1 MRQRDGLMSRRRK
14 SARPLCPPNESS
26 TPFLCLI
33 LPHECEE
40 RGGQRCRCQGGKR
53 ERIRAVAGRRE
64 LAWAVG
70 LVVGWL
76 RERLRLNA
84 GIGGVIAWV
93 CRSFVKLRRYH
104 VSGALGFVDL
114 AAFGCAAGFRCDGRP
129 LRPVCRCN
137 AHSHVEPASVVEPC
151 AQAGGCCSKHG
162 ERLQVHIAEQNVAA
176 GDGRFRHVDAPRQR
190 HGAVASDPKL
200 HVYVGSVHRARSAPV
215 LSNSISR
222 FVSFAGSK

>member
-1 MRQRDGLMSRRRK
+1 MRQRDGLMSRRRE
-14 SARPLCPPNESS
+14 SARPLCPPNETS

-40 RGGQRCRCQGGKR
+40 RGGQRCRCQGGKL
-53 ERIRAVAGRRE
+53 ERIRVVAGRRE

-114 AAFGCAAGFRCDGRP
+114 AAFGCAAVFRCAGRP
-129 LRPVCRCN
+129 LRPVCRR
-137 AHSHVEPASVVEPC
+137 ASV
-151 AQAGGCCSKHG
+151 
-162 ERLQVHIAEQNVAA
+162 R
-176 GDGRFRHVDAPRQR
+176 R
-190 HGAVASDPKL
+190 
-200 HVYVGSVHRARSAPV
+200 RAMRP
-215 LSNSISR
+215 SR
-222 FVSFAGSK
+222 WML